1 VPESPDADTG
11 RRTVNDVLLEHLVMR
26 IDEEDRLVLRTQ
38 VSPLPS
44 LADPVQ
50 VAAAAHPGAFTHSTS
65 WRWAPHGVI
74 LTFVHVYPDGSAGGP
89 GSDEHAPDDGTVER
103 FTAHDLEALPV
114 CCHAVRHL
122 HFLVRTD
129 AQIAEITG
137 YDRFWAFAAAV
148 ADQHY
153 PAVAGLLPDAPEY
166 QI

>member
-1 VPESPDADTG
+1 MNE
-11 RRTVNDVLLEHLVMR
+11 VLLEHLVMR
-26 IDEEDRLVLRTQ
+26 IDDEGRLELKTEL
-38 VSPLPS
+38 SPLPP

-50 VAAAAHPGAFTHSTS
+50 VADAAHPGAFTHSTS

-74 LTFVHVYPDGSAGGP
+74 LTFVHVFPDGSAGTA
-89 GSDEHAPDDGTVER
+89 EDDHIPRQR
-103 FTAHDLEALPV
+103 FTALDLEGLPV

-129 AQIAEITG
+129 DEVAEIAG

>member
-1 VPESPDADTG
+1 MHCA
-11 RRTVNDVLLEHLVMR
+11 VNEVVLEHLVMR
-26 IDEEDRLVLRTQ
+26 VDDEGRLLLQTSM
-38 VSPLPS
+38 SPLPPM
-44 LADPVQ
+44 ADPVQ

-74 LTFVHVYPDGSAGGP
+74 LTFVHVFPDGAAGTSP
-89 GSDEHAPDDGTVER
+89 VDDLPEQR
-103 FTAHDLEALPV
+103 FTAIDLEALPV

-129 AQIAEITG
+129 AQIASITG

>member
-1 VPESPDADTG
+1 MNE
-11 RRTVNDVLLEHLVMR
+11 VLLEHLVMHV
-26 IDEEDRLVLRTQ
+26 DDTGQLALLTD
-38 VSPLPS
+38 VSSLPP

-50 VAAAAHPGAFTHSTS
+50 VAAEAYPGAFTHSTS

-74 LTFVHVYPDGSAGGP
+74 LTFAHVLRDGPLPGPLDHDVVQRFSAL
-89 GSDEHAPDDGTVER
+89 
-103 FTAHDLEALPV
+103 DLEALPV
-114 CCHAVRHL
+114 ACHAVRHL

-129 AQIAEITG
+129 RTVAAITG

-148 ADQHY
+148 ADHHY

>member
-1 VPESPDADTG
+1 MNEV
-11 RRTVNDVLLEHLVMR
+11 VLEHLVMR
-26 IDEEDRLVLRTQ
+26 VDDEGRLALQTAVT
-38 VSPLPS
+38 SLPPM
-44 LADPVQ
+44 ADPVQ
-50 VAAAAHPGAFTHSTS
+50 LAGAAYPGAFTHSTS

-74 LTFVHVYPDGSAGGP
+74 LTFVHVFPDASAE
-89 GSDEHAPDDGTVER
+89 SATVDPPAAQR
-103 FTAHDLEALPV
+103 FTALDLEALPV

-129 AQIAEITG
+129 DEVAGIAG

>member
-1 VPESPDADTG
+1 MNEV
-11 RRTVNDVLLEHLVMR
+11 VLEHLVMHLD
-26 IDEEDRLVLRTQ
+26 DEGRLALRTEMT
-38 VSPLPS
+38 PLPPM
-44 LADPVQ
+44 ADPVQ
-50 VAAAAHPGAFTHSTS
+50 VAGAAYPGAFTHSTS

-74 LTFVHVYPDGSAGGP
+74 LTFVHVFPDSSA
-89 GSDEHAPDDGTVER
+89 STPDAAGLTSQQ
-103 FTAHDLEALPV
+103 FTALDLEALPV

-122 HFLVRTD
+122 HFLVKTD
-129 AQIAEITG
+129 DEIASITG

>member
-1 VPESPDADTG
+1 
-11 RRTVNDVLLEHLVMR
+11 
-26 IDEEDRLVLRTQ
+26 
-38 VSPLPS
+38 VSPLPP

-50 VAAAAHPGAFTHSTS
+50 VAAEAHPDAFTHSTS

-74 LTFVHVYPDGSAGGP
+74 LTFVHVFPDASIRTRALEDP
-89 GSDEHAPDDGTVER
+89 PEQR
-103 FTAHDLEALPV
+103 FTALDLEALPV

-129 AQIAEITG
+129 AEIAEIPG

-148 ADQHY
+148 AEQHY

>member
-1 VPESPDADTG
+1 MNE
-11 RRTVNDVLLEHLVMR
+11 VLLEHLVMR
-26 IDEEDRLVLRTQ
+26 IDDTGLLALLTE
-38 VSPLPS
+38 VSSLPP

-50 VAAAAHPGAFTHSTS
+50 IAADAYPGAFMHSTS
-65 WRWAPHGVI
+65 WRWAPRGVI
-74 LTFVHVYPDGSAGGP
+74 LTFVHVFPDRSAAA
-89 GSDEHAPDDGTVER
+89 SVVDDHAVRR
-103 FTAHDLEALPV
+103 FSALDLEALPV
-114 CCHAVRHL
+114 GCHAVRHL

-129 AQIAEITG
+129 AEIAAIPG

>member
-1 VPESPDADTG
+1 MNE
-11 RRTVNDVLLEHLVMR
+11 VLLEHLVMR
-26 IDEEDRLVLRTQ
+26 VDDTGLLALLTE
-38 VSPLPS
+38 VSSLPP

-50 VAAAAHPGAFTHSTS
+50 VAADAYPGAFTHSTS

-74 LTFVHVYPDGSAGGP
+74 LTFAHVLR
-89 GSDEHAPDDGTVER
+89 DEPAPRHGVDDDGMQR
-103 FTAHDLEALPV
+103 ISALDLEALPV
-114 CCHAVRHL
+114 ACHAVRHL

-129 AQIAEITG
+129 RAVAAISG

-148 ADQHY
+148 ADHHY